1 RFRKVTHSGVFF
13 HGKIGQRC
21 GRGGRSMTELSQT
34 QDVFEIMRTC
44 RAMRR
49 LKPDPVPEDVL
60 VQLIDAAIHA
70 PSSSNAQN
78 WRFVI
83 VRDREQKRRIAELW
97 RSGAAWYRETIGA
110 APPRP
115 GEDAGQ

>member
-1 RFRKVTHSGVFF
+1 
-13 HGKIGQRC
+13 
-21 GRGGRSMTELSQT
+21 MTDKPTS
-34 QDVFEIMRTC
+34 DVFEIMHTC

-60 VQLIDAAIHA
+60 VRLVDAAIHA

-83 VRDREQKRRIAELW
+83 VRDRAQKQRIAELW
-97 RSGAAWYRETIGA
+97 RVGAA
-110 APPRP
+110 
-115 GEDAGQ
+115 